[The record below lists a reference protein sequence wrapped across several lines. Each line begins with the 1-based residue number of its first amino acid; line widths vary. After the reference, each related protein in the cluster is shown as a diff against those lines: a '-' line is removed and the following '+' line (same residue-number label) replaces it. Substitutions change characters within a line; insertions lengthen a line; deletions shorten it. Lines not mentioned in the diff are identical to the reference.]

1 MGRLVAEFRN
11 AHRQDTI
18 EIKLVE
24 QRLQN
29 VMESVEGSQAEIGF
43 VMVNNVQLKEFRHT
57 TNYKNLEFHLLGKDT
72 WYLNVGPHSP
82 FYDRKEVYMEDLLD
96 STFIRLPDDYFS
108 NLAHYLKIGGIPLG
122 KIHRRLYVSDSAAIL
137 ALLRQTDV
145 IRFGPALSAP
155 DFAEY
160 GIRSIPVR
168 NSGVEISIGWIQRKR
183 ELLTPEAEEFV
194 GLLKGLFPSPG
205 AADPEQYPI

>member
-1 MGRLVAEFRN
+1 MGRLVAEFHN

-122 KIHRRLYVSDSAAIL
+122 QDPSKALCQRQRRHP
-137 ALLRQTDV
+137 
-145 IRFGPALSAP
+145 GPAAP
-155 DFAEY
+155 D
-160 GIRSIPVR
+160 
-168 NSGVEISIGWIQRKR
+168 
-183 ELLTPEAEEFV
+183 
-194 GLLKGLFPSPG
+194 
-205 AADPEQYPI
+205 

>member
-1 MGRLVAEFRN
+1 M
-11 AHRQDTI
+11 
-18 EIKLVE
+18 E

-108 NLAHYLKIGGIPLG
+108 NQAHYLKIGGIPLG

-137 ALLRQTDV
+137 ARCARLTSSVL
-145 IRFGPALSAP
+145 GPPSAP
-155 DFAEY
+155 PTSPSTA
-160 GIRSIPVR
+160 SAPIPVQQLR
-168 NSGVEISIGWIQRKR
+168 R
-183 ELLTPEAEEFV
+183 
-194 GLLKGLFPSPG
+194 
-205 AADPEQYPI
+205 